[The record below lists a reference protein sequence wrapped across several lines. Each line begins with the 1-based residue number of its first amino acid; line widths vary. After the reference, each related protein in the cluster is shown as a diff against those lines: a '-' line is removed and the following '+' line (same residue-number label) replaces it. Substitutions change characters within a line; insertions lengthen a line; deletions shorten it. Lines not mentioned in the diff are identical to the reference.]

1 MAQPSLAA
9 ATEACP
15 DPDEPGVVLQLE
27 RSSTAKSRYKGVTKV
42 NEKIWQARVMVD
54 GKLQH
59 LRSSRK
65 PRDCAIALAQ
75 FKRAWA
81 AQEKQRLETEAAVGK
96 PRALEPTG
104 FTCALH
110 AASCCPRG
118 SCPVVRMS
126 HTIHQER
133 GYKEAIAW
141 RAMYG
146 PWKTVTAQT
155 M

>member
-59 LRSSRK
+59 VRSSRK
-65 PRDCAIALAQ
+65 PRECAIALAQ

-81 AQEKQRLETEAAVGK
+81 AQEKKRLEMAAAVGK

-110 AASCCPRG
+110 AAGCCPG
-118 SCPVVRMS
+118 GECQMARMS
-126 HTIHQER
+126 HMISRE
-133 GYKEAIAW
+133 GAYKEAIAW

-146 PWKTVTAQT
+146 PWRTVTAQT